1 MVRARARGLKDQA
14 DHTSSQQCFKHI
26 TRCSSKDGIKNRLY
40 LLGQARAKISSLNKT
55 SSTNRYNDP
64 RMWLGG
70 EEMLVCV
77 FMVIQMKGKGH

>member
-14 DHTSSQQCFKHI
+14 DHTSSQQRFKYI
-26 TRCSSKDGIKNRLY
+26 RCSSKGGIKNRLY
-40 LLGQARAKISSLNKT
+40 LLWQARAKISSLNKT

-77 FMVIQMKGKGH
+77 FMVMQMKGKGR